1 MPKNIKL
8 LVIIALMLGM
18 TLATLDTTIIS
29 TAMPRIVGQL
39 GGITLYSWVF
49 SIYLLT
55 STTTVPLYGK
65 LADLYG
71 RKPLFLAGM
80 IIFLV
85 GSVACALAQN
95 MEQLILFRALQ
106 GMGAGAIIPLVLT
119 IIADISTTREERNRL
134 QGLIGAVWGISSIVG
149 PAVGGLIVDHLSWS
163 WVFYLNLPFGIFS
176 LIMLSLFFQ
185 ETLPQRQKRPLDY
198 LGTLLLTGTVISLL
212 LALLQGGTAWAWSSL
227 PSIGLFLAT
236 IVLGSLFFLVERQT
250 ADPIIPLSLFTN
262 KTIAISSVGGFLLGG
277 LMFGLPS
284 YIPLFVQGVMGR
296 SATEAG
302 FVLIPESLTWSSISI
317 FIAVIL
323 RHSSYRRTVRL
334 GTFIAALGTGL
345 LLFFMPQTP
354 LLFMLVSMMLIG
366 CGLGLTSNVYTLSV
380 QAASPR
386 NLIGVASASIQ
397 FVRTIGGTVGV
408 AVMGA
413 ILNAQMAQRFAP
425 ILAHFSGVSTH
436 LPANIA
442 PANILLTPS
451 LRNSLPEAFLT
462 QLENALSQSLFW
474 VYALM
479 FGLALVG
486 FVLLL
491 WFPRSQTEQQVE
503 KVEEENVVSD
513 AV

>member
-236 IVLGSLFFLVERQT
+236 IVLGSLFFL
-250 ADPIIPLSLFTN
+250 
-262 KTIAISSVGGFLLGG
+262 
-277 LMFGLPS
+277 
-284 YIPLFVQGVMGR
+284 
-296 SATEAG
+296 
-302 FVLIPESLTWSSISI
+302 
-317 FIAVIL
+317 
-323 RHSSYRRTVRL
+323 
-334 GTFIAALGTGL
+334 
-345 LLFFMPQTP
+345 
-354 LLFMLVSMMLIG
+354 
-366 CGLGLTSNVYTLSV
+366 
-380 QAASPR
+380 
-386 NLIGVASASIQ
+386 
-397 FVRTIGGTVGV
+397 
-408 AVMGA
+408 
-413 ILNAQMAQRFAP
+413 
-425 ILAHFSGVSTH
+425 
-436 LPANIA
+436 
-442 PANILLTPS
+442 
-451 LRNSLPEAFLT
+451 
-462 QLENALSQSLFW
+462 
-474 VYALM
+474 
-479 FGLALVG
+479 
-486 FVLLL
+486 
-491 WFPRSQTEQQVE
+491 
-503 KVEEENVVSD
+503 
-513 AV
+513 